1 MSNRIDRVV
10 ITGASSGIGLDLARR
25 FLAEG
30 SSLVLNGRDPE
41 KLERAR
47 RSLDGGRRV
56 VAVPGHVGDPA
67 TARAVAAAAREHWGG
82 VDVLVNN
89 AGIFGVKPFL
99 ESTTE
104 DLERFFET
112 NVKGTFLMTQA
123 VVPLMIDGGGGSII
137 NVGTVLVDQGMT
149 SMPVSAAMASK
160 GGVHA
165 LTVSLAAELARHDI
179 RVNTLAPGIIRTP
192 LIGDGAD
199 AMAAIH
205 PLGRIGEVR
214 RDVRRRALPRPRRD
228 SSPARRSPWTE
239 ATPMRGDAHARA
251 ARSR

>member
-30 SSLVLNGRDPE
+30 SSVVINARDRD

-47 RSLDGGRRV
+47 RSLGEERRV
-56 VAVPGHVGDPA
+56 VAVAGHVGEAA
-67 TARAVAAAAREHWGG
+67 TTRAVVAAARERFGG

-89 AGIFGVKPFL
+89 AGIFGAKPFL
-99 ESTTE
+99 ESTAE
-104 DLERFFET
+104 DLERFFT
-112 NVKGTFLMTQA
+112 TKVKGTYLMTQA
-123 VVPLMIDGGGGSII
+123 VVPLMIEGGGGSII
-137 NVGTVLVDQGMT
+137 YIGTTLVQQAMT
-149 SMPVSAAMASK
+149 GLPVSAAMASK

-192 LIGDGAD
+192 LIDDAD
-199 AMAAIH
+199 SLAAIH
-205 PLGRIGEVR
+205 PLGRVGEVR
-214 RDVRRRALPRPRRD
+214 DTSDAALFL
-228 SSPARRSPWTE
+228 
-239 ATPMRGDAHARA
+239 ARA
-251 ARSR
+251 AFVTGTTLDVDGGYSHGR